1 MKHFDGA
8 ILRAVI
14 SVLLGIV
21 LILWPAAAVIYII
34 MLIGAGFLLPGV
46 ISIVS
51 YFLRDKSN
59 DTISRMFPLAGLGSV
74 LLGAWLILMPGFFV
88 NILMFVL
95 GGVLLIAG
103 IEQFATLI
111 SARKFG
117 PVRAM
122 YYFLPALILLA
133 GLLIIFYPMKVIE
146 DTLVVFGAVILVYG
160 VNELINWYKFKKN
173 NYIQLD

>member
-21 LILWPAAAVIYII
+21 LILWPAAAVLYII

-103 IEQFATLI
+103 IEQFCHVDFSPEIRTCPCDVLHSSCIDFVGRLAHYLLPDE
-111 SARKFG
+111 SNRGHFG
-117 PVRAM
+117 HIRCCD
-122 YYFLPALILLA
+122 I
-133 GLLIIFYPMKVIE
+133 GIRSE
-146 DTLVVFGAVILVYG
+146 
-160 VNELINWYKFKKN
+160 
-173 NYIQLD
+173 

>member
-21 LILWPAAAVIYII
+21 LILWPAAAVLYII

-59 DTISRMFPLAGLGSV
+59 DTIFTHVPVGRIGKRVVGSV
-74 LLGAWLILMPGFFV
+74 AHLDARLLCEHS
-88 NILMFVL
+88 N
-95 GGVLLIAG
+95 
-103 IEQFATLI
+103 
-111 SARKFG
+111 
-117 PVRAM
+117 VRAGRCLADCGNRTVCHVDFSPEIRTCPCDVLHSSCIDFVGRLAH
-122 YYFLPALILLA
+122 YLLPDESNR
-133 GLLIIFYPMKVIE
+133 GH
-146 DTLVVFGAVILVYG
+146 FGHIRCCDIG
-160 VNELINWYKFKKN
+160 IRSE
-173 NYIQLD
+173 

>member
-21 LILWPAAAVIYII
+21 LILWPAAAVLYII

-111 SARKFG
+111 FSPEIRTCPCDVLHSSCIDFVGRLAHYLLPDESNRGHFG
-117 PVRAM
+117 R
-122 YYFLPALILLA
+122 IRCCDI
-133 GLLIIFYPMKVIE
+133 GIRSE
-146 DTLVVFGAVILVYG
+146 
-160 VNELINWYKFKKN
+160 
-173 NYIQLD
+173 